1 MVYDARYLRYI
12 HFINSSTANKSSS
25 LLCDLCL
32 FQRRETLLSNIQR
45 KLTNSHSFFFH
56 NIHSSYMSARDFF
69 SELPMSQIDKI
80 KMFSRQ
86 GKIKLHQRNPKAT
99 ITTAFNLSFSF
110 FLHFTHNM
118 KHLQLCFGQSDFHL
132 PEVGLIIP
140 NRSRLLGL
148 TSSNREWWGTDLRKP
163 SPQATHSPA
172 HHWYQ
177 KGSITLIPRPH
188 TPGRKW
194 TCNENTP
201 HYQRLPLN
209 SGERV
214 GHSRLI

>member
-1 MVYDARYLRYI
+1 MTHVIWDIYI
-12 HFINSSTANKSSS
+12 SSTAVQQTKVPPFYVTYVCFSAEKLYWAIYRENWQTPTAFFSTISIPAT
-25 LLCDLCL
+25 CL
-32 FQRRETLLSNIQR
+32 PEI
-45 KLTNSHSFFFH
+45 
-56 NIHSSYMSARDFF
+56 FF

-99 ITTAFNLSFSF
+99 ITTAFNLSFFF